1 MRPKTIDYGLIR
13 SPLYNCLTILP
24 IMEHNLL
31 TNRLS
36 ILIMNKI
43 SSIILASLVAAGW
56 PAIAAEKLDF
66 SKLDLSK
73 LPPPASKKGLS
84 YATDIRPMLETSCFR
99 CHGQQRPKGDLEL
112 DSLEALLKG
121 GKDGK
126 VVIAGDSKKSLLL
139 IAAAQIDDE
148 TAMPPK
154 RGPGRGGP
162 GGPGGFGG
170 PGNPPPGGGNP
181 PGPKGPGP
189 SGGPPNGPGGP
200 GGGGFGPPPKPL
212 TAEQVGIIRAWIDQG
227 AH

>member
-1 MRPKTIDYGLIR
+1 M
-13 SPLYNCLTILP
+13 
-24 IMEHNLL
+24 
-31 TNRLS
+31 
-36 ILIMNKI
+36 
-43 SSIILASLVAAGW
+43 
-56 PAIAAEKLDF
+56 AAEKLDF

-73 LPPPASKKGLS
+73 LPAPAEKKGLS
-84 YATDIRPMLETSCFR
+84 YTTDIRPMLEASCFR
-99 CHGQQRPKGDLEL
+99 CHGQQRPKGDLQL

-162 GGPGGFGG
+162 GGFGG

-200 GGGGFGPPPKPL
+200 GGRGFGPPPKPL

>member
-1 MRPKTIDYGLIR
+1 
-13 SPLYNCLTILP
+13 
-24 IMEHNLL
+24 
-31 TNRLS
+31 
-36 ILIMNKI
+36 MNKI
-43 SSIILASLVAAGW
+43 STLVLASFLAAGW
-56 PAIAAEKLDF
+56 PAVAADKFDF
-66 SKLDLSK
+66 GKLDLSK
-73 LPPPASKKGLS
+73 LPPPAQKKGLS
-84 YATDIRPMLETSCFR
+84 YANDVRPMLEASCFR
-99 CHGQQRPKGDLEL
+99 CHGQQRPKGDLQL

-126 VVIAGDSKKSLLL
+126 VVVAGDSKKSPLV

-154 RGPGRGGP
+154 RRPGKGGP

-170 PGNPPPGGGNP
+170 PGSPPPGGGNP

-189 SGGPPNGPGGP
+189 SGSPDGPRGP

-212 TAEQVGIIRAWIDQG
+212 TAEQVGLIRAWIDQG